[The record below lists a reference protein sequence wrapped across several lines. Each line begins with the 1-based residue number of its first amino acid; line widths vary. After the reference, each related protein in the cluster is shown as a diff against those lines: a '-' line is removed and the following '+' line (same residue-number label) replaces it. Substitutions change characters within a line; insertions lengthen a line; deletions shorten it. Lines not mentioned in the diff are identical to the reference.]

1 MAYNLTKKVPY
12 SFEETLEKTK
22 SALGR
27 RRFGIISE
35 IDQAILRFPQV
46 GLRVLPVLN

>member
-22 SALGR
+22 SALADEGLELFPKLIR
-27 RRFGIISE
+27 LFF
-35 IDQAILRFPQV
+35 AFLR
-46 GLRVLPVLN
+46 LA

>member
-12 SFEETLEKTK
+12 YFEETLEKTK
-22 SALGR
+22 SALADEG
-27 RRFGIISE
+27 FGIISE
-35 IDQAILRFPQV
+35 IDQAILHFPQV